1 MCGYLCLA
9 TRMFASYLTKRQK
22 LVPWEPIYAIYIM
35 KNEQNTSKVQTQI
48 IVKYA
53 VYAICKT
60 IKRKVKHTQHTKIYR
75 IQIS

>member
-1 MCGYLCLA
+1 MCRYLCLA

-60 IKRKVKHTQHTKIYR
+60 ILKER
-75 IQIS
+75 